1 MTDGCVGNSTQ
12 VEEAARNH
20 RDTTRVFTFG
30 LGSGCDKN
38 LVTQVARAGRGTYT
52 IVSDGGDDLNG
63 QVIRSLQNAMQP
75 SLKDVEYGWNGE
87 TSKDAAEIFRN
98 SLIYS
103 TKLIMAKDLAAI
115 TFRFKTAEDP
125 ETRQKIELDFTQ
137 IDFKKIEGAAGEALF
152 KMAVFNHLE
161 AAKGTAGSEE

>member
-87 TSKDAAEIFRN
+87 TSKDVAEIFRN
-98 SLIYS
+98 SLVYS
-103 TKLIMAKDLAAI
+103 TTLISK
-115 TFRFKTAEDP
+115 
-125 ETRQKIELDFTQ
+125 
-137 IDFKKIEGAAGEALF
+137 
-152 KMAVFNHLE
+152 
-161 AAKGTAGSEE
+161 